1 MMPLH
6 TICCLLLLVL
16 TATISIAR
24 ADEGKSIADLQMV
37 AQEQHLWQST
47 QWINLLHYN
56 GKGKLA
62 DNYESEVNDGRFF
75 IAPDGRTN
83 PESELNATL
92 AAFYKTDVTGD
103 EHAQCKFIARLNWL
117 KQKLSIDAGSLP
129 VVHCDKYIEWRKLVR
144 SDSVTLIFPAYN
156 LNSPSSMFGHT
167 LLRLDSAEDKGNS
180 RWLSTAINFG
190 ADVREGDNS
199 IFYAIKGLVGG
210 YSGTFVTDHYYKK
223 IQEYNRIEHRDIWEY
238 QLNLTAEETD
248 RIVTHLWELQG
259 ISFDYY
265 YFDENCSYR
274 LLELLEVARPEVDLT
289 AEFKVTAIPVDTVRA
304 IYSANMIESAVYRP
318 SQSTF
323 LLHLLSQVPEESH
336 DLVIAL
342 SKDMS
347 VTRQDAFTSLSENQQ
362 RTIVDIAYQYLRNQQ
377 TSKAR
382 DPAIAKRSHQLL
394 LLINSY
400 SMDTAERNPVDIPAA
415 PEQGHGSKRITAGM
429 GKRLGNNYAELSL
442 KMSLH
447 DLEDNE
453 EGFFRGAQINIINLQ
468 VRAEE
473 NEGFSLYKLD
483 LIDIFSLTPRTQ
495 FFKPLAWK
503 IYTGFERQLTNGVDQ
518 LTTHV
523 TGGAGGSWPLLK
535 NSQVYA
541 LAIGRL
547 EYNKQLRRVIEPA
560 IGFTTGLLQH
570 FGPTTAHLDFSGEQF
585 TDGIY
590 RLRASY
596 IQNIVINTNH
606 SIKLSAKYE
615 WQEVDEFSDV
625 QLSYQYYF

>member
-1 MMPLH
+1 
-6 TICCLLLLVL
+6 
-16 TATISIAR
+16 
-24 ADEGKSIADLQMV
+24 
-37 AQEQHLWQST
+37 
-47 QWINLLHYN
+47 
-56 GKGKLA
+56 
-62 DNYESEVNDGRFF
+62 
-75 IAPDGRTN
+75 
-83 PESELNATL
+83 
-92 AAFYKTDVTGD
+92 
-103 EHAQCKFIARLNWL
+103 
-117 KQKLSIDAGSLP
+117 
-129 VVHCDKYIEWRKLVR
+129 
-144 SDSVTLIFPAYN
+144 
-156 LNSPSSMFGHT
+156 
-167 LLRLDSAEDKGNS
+167 
-180 RWLSTAINFG
+180 
-190 ADVREGDNS
+190 
-199 IFYAIKGLVGG
+199 
-210 YSGTFVTDHYYKK
+210 
-223 IQEYNRIEHRDIWEY
+223 
-238 QLNLTAEETD
+238 
-248 RIVTHLWELQG
+248 
-259 ISFDYY
+259 
-265 YFDENCSYR
+265 
-274 LLELLEVARPEVDLT
+274 
-289 AEFKVTAIPVDTVRA
+289 
-304 IYSANMIESAVYRP
+304 
-318 SQSTF
+318 
-323 LLHLLSQVPEESH
+323 
-336 DLVIAL
+336 
-342 SKDMS
+342 
-347 VTRQDAFTSLSENQQ
+347 
-362 RTIVDIAYQYLRNQQ
+362 
-377 TSKAR
+377 
-382 DPAIAKRSHQLL
+382 
-394 LLINSY
+394 
-400 SMDTAERNPVDIPAA
+400 
-415 PEQGHGSKRITAGM
+415 M
-429 GKRLGNNYAELSL
+429 GKRLGNNYAELGL

-596 IQNIVINTNH
+596 IQNIVISTNH